1 MITPASDDS
10 AARHRPLWWSFGLL
24 AVLAP
29 TLLAVHEPPSVT
41 FYNQALAVLGW
52 GLFVAVLA
60 GLPKAG
66 ARGAAGRALQCLTAV
81 LLIMAG
87 EAFGSAFV
95 WGALPAGLGMMGGG
109 MSLAALLVLWAGWRS
124 ASSQDQDMVLEA
136 FFGALTAAG
145 CIGMVLALVQAFHP
159 AWADGLFIAEP
170 TMPGRAVGNL
180 RQPNHF
186 STLLV
191 FSCCGAAWLGARQRL
206 PAWVASGL
214 ITLFI
219 WGIVLTASRTG
230 MIGMAFLTLWG
241 VLDRRLPRMLRI
253 TLVGAPLIYLLFWAA
268 SPGIGCASA
277 EAHPARTGSGQQL
290 LPGVAL
296 QRWLALERPFLARF
310 RLGLAHGQELVA
322 DRVAELLEA
331 LHHVAALVNLPMLGQ

>member
-1 MITPASDDS
+1 MITPASEDS
-10 AARHRPLWWSFGLL
+10 AVRQRPLWWSFGLL

-60 GLPKAG
+60 GLPRAH
-66 ARGAAGRALQCLTAV
+66 AQGAAGMALRCLSAV
-81 LLIMAG
+81 LLIVAA
-87 EAFGSAFV
+87 EALGSAFV
-95 WGALPAGLGMMGGG
+95 WGQLPAGLGMMGSG

-124 ASSQDQDMVLEA
+124 ACSQDQDAVLEA
-136 FFGALTAAG
+136 FFGALTLAG

-206 PAWVASGL
+206 PAWLASGL
-214 ITLFI
+214 VALFI

-230 MIGMAFLTLWG
+230 MIGMAFLTAWG
-241 VLDRRLPRMLRI
+241 VLDRRLPRLLRV
-253 TLVGAPLIYLLFWAA
+253 TLVGAPLIYRP
-268 SPGIGCASA
+268 SPIGPSPSSTTPTTCLCSGPWNSACPSRCCCWPCACWPSRPCSVA
-277 EAHPARTGSGQQL
+277 CCVTSSMHKGSPPAR
-290 LPGVAL
+290 
-296 QRWLALERPFLARF
+296 RWAPA
-310 RLGLAHGQELVA
+310 Q
-322 DRVAELLEA
+322 
-331 LHHVAALVNLPMLGQ
+331 